1 MHTKTSDG
9 AAAALHNLQA
19 LAKRNATGYD
29 LEHDHESALRHDK
42 ARSDAALADV
52 EDAALPPVRTA
63 KDRSCPDC
71 GSPVINWWSGNQLD
85 PGDVDPRADCT
96 NPDCGWGY

>member
-1 MHTKTSDG
+1 MHTR
-9 AAAALHNLQA
+9 AVELHNLQA

-29 LEHDHESALRHDK
+29 LERDHEEALR
-42 ARSDAALADV
+42 DAAAL
-52 EDAALPPVRTA
+52 DATGKRTA
-63 KDRSCPDC
+63 KDTCPDC
-71 GSPVINWWSGNQLD
+71 GWLVINWYSPNNRD

>member
-1 MHTKTSDG
+1 MHSNTSDG
-9 AAAALHNLQA
+9 AAKALHNLQV

-29 LEHDHESALRHDK
+29 LERDHEEALIGV
-42 ARSDAALADV
+42 A
-52 EDAALPPVRTA
+52 PVRTV
-63 KDRSCPDC
+63 KDKSCPDC
-71 GSPVINWWSGNQLD
+71 GSLVINWYSANLD